1 MGLAP
6 EHPKAFLGVERSITG
21 RRWIA
26 RLQTDRMA
34 QAIAQAAD
42 VSDIMGRILAARG
55 VLPETANSFL
65 EPTLR
70 ELMPPAAQMMDVD
83 AGAHRLADAVMAGE
97 AIGLIGDYDVDGMTS
112 SALMVGFLTAAG
124 VPPRVHI
131 PHRVDEGYGPSV
143 AAVED
148 HKAAGVEL
156 LITLD
161 CGVMAHDPLLKAQ
174 ELGMDTVIVDHHQAG
189 HELPQ
194 AHAVINPNRL
204 DDTSG
209 QGALCAA
216 GVVMVLIGATSKQLR
231 ARGWW
236 TADRPEPDLMAMMDL
251 VALATVCDVVPL
263 VGLNRAYVRQGLKI
277 MARRERTGLAALA
290 DVARLSRR
298 PDAHSLGFVLGPR
311 LNAAGRIGSAMDG
324 LALLTSHD
332 KGHAMQLAQSLEEMN
347 KKRQAIELATVDRAI
362 EQAEAMMGKEAKL
375 PVLVVA
381 GVGWHPGVLG
391 LVASR
396 LKDRFDRPAFAI
408 GLPKDGSAAAG
419 SARSIAGVNLGAA
432 VQAAVAAGIAT
443 KGGGHAMAAGITL
456 EQARLGDLR
465 AFLEEWLAGE
475 VEAVA
480 SVDNL
485 TIDAAIAASGASTR
499 FIEDLDRAG
508 PFGQGNPSPVF
519 ALPSHKVV
527 YAARAGAD
535 HVRCTLVQS
544 DGTRLKAIAFR
555 AMGTDLGEVLLS
567 ERQMPLHLAGRLAI
581 NDWGGKREGQLF
593 IDDAA
598 EVPGR

>member
-6 EHPKAFLGVERSITG
+6 EQPKAFLGVERSITG
-21 RRWIA
+21 RRWTP

-34 QAIAQAAD
+34 QAISQQAN
-42 VSDIMGRILAARG
+42 VSDIMGRILAARS
-55 VLPETANSFL
+55 VLPETAASFL

-83 AGAHRLADAVMAGE
+83 AGASRLADAVMAGE

-112 SALMVGFLTAAG
+112 SALMVDFLSAAG

-148 HKAAGVEL
+148 HKAAGVQL

-189 HELPQ
+189 HELPR
-194 AHAVINPNRL
+194 ACAVINPNRL

-231 ARGWW
+231 TRGWW
-236 TADRPEPDLMAMMDL
+236 SDARPEPDLMAMMDL
-251 VALATVCDVVPL
+251 VALGTVCDVVPL
-263 VGLNRAYVRQGLKI
+263 LGLNRAYVRQGLKI
-277 MARRERTGLAALA
+277 MARRDRVGVAALA

-362 EQAEAMMGKEAKL
+362 EQAEAMLGKEAKL
-375 PVLVVA
+375 PVVVVA
-381 GVGWHPGVLG
+381 GEGWHPGVLG

-396 LKDRFDRPAFAI
+396 LKDRFDKPAFAI

-432 VQAAVAAGIAT
+432 VQAAVAAGVAI

-465 AFLEEWLAGE
+465 AFLEKQLAAE
-475 VEAVA
+475 VDAVA

-555 AMGTDLGEVLLS
+555 AMGTELGEVLLS
-567 ERQMPLHLAGRLAI
+567 ERQMPLHIAGRLTI

-598 EVPGR
+598 QVPGR

>member
-1 MGLAP
+1 
-6 EHPKAFLGVERSITG
+6 
-21 RRWIA
+21 
-26 RLQTDRMA
+26 
-34 QAIAQAAD
+34 
-42 VSDIMGRILAARG
+42 
-55 VLPETANSFL
+55 
-65 EPTLR
+65 
-70 ELMPPAAQMMDVD
+70 
-83 AGAHRLADAVMAGE
+83 
-97 AIGLIGDYDVDGMTS
+97 
-112 SALMVGFLTAAG
+112 
-124 VPPRVHI
+124 
-131 PHRVDEGYGPSV
+131 
-143 AAVED
+143 
-148 HKAAGVEL
+148 
-156 LITLD
+156 
-161 CGVMAHDPLLKAQ
+161 
-174 ELGMDTVIVDHHQAG
+174 
-189 HELPQ
+189 
-194 AHAVINPNRL
+194 
-204 DDTSG
+204 
-209 QGALCAA
+209 
-216 GVVMVLIGATSKQLR
+216 
-231 ARGWW
+231 
-236 TADRPEPDLMAMMDL
+236 
-251 VALATVCDVVPL
+251 
-263 VGLNRAYVRQGLKI
+263 

-432 VQAAVAAGIAT
+432 VQAAVAAGIAS

-465 AFLEEWLAGE
+465 AFLEEQLVGE

-555 AMGTDLGEVLLS
+555 AMGTELGEVLLS

>member
-1 MGLAP
+1 MGP
-6 EHPKAFLGVERSITG
+6 DPKAFLGVERSITG
-21 RRWIA
+21 RRWTP

-34 QAIAQAAD
+34 QAISQAIN

-55 VLPETANSFL
+55 VLPETAAGFL

-70 ELMPPAAQMMDVD
+70 ELMPPAAHMMDVD
-83 AGAHRLADAVMAGE
+83 AGASRLADAVMAGE

-112 SALMVGFLTAAG
+112 SALMVDFLSAAG
-124 VPPRVHI
+124 VVPRVHI

-148 HKAAGVEL
+148 HKAAGVQL

-174 ELGMDTVIVDHHQAG
+174 ELGMDTVIVDHHQAS
-189 HELPQ
+189 HELPH
-194 AHAVINPNRL
+194 ACAVINPNRL

-236 TADRPEPDLMAMMDL
+236 SDARPEPDLMAMMDL
-251 VALATVCDVVPL
+251 VALGTVCDVVPL

-277 MARRERTGLAALA
+277 MARRDRVGVAALA

-347 KKRQAIELATVDRAI
+347 QKRQAIELATVDRAI
-362 EQAEAMMGKEAKL
+362 EQAEAMLGKEAKL
-375 PVLVVA
+375 PVVVVA
-381 GVGWHPGVLG
+381 GEGWHPGVLG

-396 LKDRFDRPAFAI
+396 LKDRFDKPAFAI
-408 GLPKDGSAAAG
+408 GLPRDGSAASG

-432 VQAAVAAGIAT
+432 VQAAVAAGVAIR
-443 KGGGHAMAAGITL
+443 GGGHAMAAGITL

-465 AFLEEWLAGE
+465 AFLEARLAAE
-475 VEAVA
+475 VDAVA
-480 SVDNL
+480 SVDTL
-485 TIDAAIAASGASTR
+485 VIDAAIAASGASTR
-499 FIEDLDRAG
+499 FIEDMDRAG

-555 AMGTDLGEVLLS
+555 AMGTELGEVLLS
-567 ERQMPLHLAGRLAI
+567 ERQMPLHLAGRLTI

>member
-6 EHPKAFLGVERSITG
+6 EPKAFLGVERSITG
-21 RRWIA
+21 RRWTP

-34 QAIAQAAD
+34 LAISQQAN

-55 VLPETANSFL
+55 VLPETAAGFL

-70 ELMPPAAQMMDVD
+70 DLMPPAAHMMDVD
-83 AGAHRLADAVMAGE
+83 AGASRLADAVMAGE

-112 SALMVGFLTAAG
+112 SALMVDFLTAAG

-131 PHRVDEGYGPSV
+131 PHRVDEGYGPSA

-148 HKAAGVEL
+148 HKAAGVQL

-174 ELGMDTVIVDHHQAG
+174 QLGMDTVIVDHHQAG
-189 HELPQ
+189 EELPQ

-209 QGALCAA
+209 QGSLCAA

-231 ARGWW
+231 TRGWW
-236 TADRPEPDLMAMMDL
+236 TDARPEPDLMAMMDL
-251 VALATVCDVVPL
+251 VALGTVCDVVPL

-277 MARRERTGLAALA
+277 MARRDRVGVAALA

-324 LALLTSHD
+324 LALLTSRD

-347 KKRQAIELATVDRAI
+347 KKRQAIELATVDRAV
-362 EQAEAMMGKEAKL
+362 EQAEAMLGKQAKL
-375 PVLVVA
+375 PVVVVA
-381 GVGWHPGVLG
+381 GEGWHPGVLG

-396 LKDRFDRPAFAI
+396 LKDRFDKPAFAI
-408 GLPKDGSAAAG
+408 GLPKDGSAASG

-432 VQAAVAAGIAT
+432 VQAAVAAGVAV

-465 AFLEEWLAGE
+465 AFLEAHLAAE
-475 VEAVA
+475 VDAVT

-555 AMGTDLGEVLLS
+555 AMGTELGEVLLS
-567 ERQMPLHLAGRLAI
+567 ERQMPLHIAGRLTI
-581 NDWGGKREGQLF
+581 NDWNGKREGQIF

>member
-1 MGLAP
+1 MRLAP
-6 EHPKAFLGVERSITG
+6 EQPKAFLGVERSITG

-34 QAIAQAAD
+34 QAISQAAD

-55 VLPETANSFL
+55 VLPETARSFL

-70 ELMPPAAQMMDVD
+70 ELMPPAAHMMDVV
-83 AGAHRLADAVMAGE
+83 AGANRLADAVMAGE
-97 AIGLIGDYDVDGMTS
+97 SIGLIGDYDVDGMTS
-112 SALMVGFLTAAG
+112 SALMVGFLSAAG
-124 VPPRVHI
+124 VSPRVHI

-148 HKAAGVEL
+148 HKTAGVEL

-236 TADRPEPDLMAMMDL
+236 TDARPEPDLMAMMDL
-251 VALATVCDVVPL
+251 VALGTVCDVVPL

-277 MARRERTGLAALA
+277 MARRERIGLAALA

-324 LALLTSHD
+324 LALLISHD

-362 EQAEAMMGKEAKL
+362 AQAEAMMGKQARL

-381 GVGWHPGVLG
+381 GEGWHPGVLG

-408 GLPKDGSAAAG
+408 GLPKDGSAASG

-432 VQAAVAAGIAT
+432 VQAAVAAGIAS

-465 AFLEEWLAGE
+465 AFLEAQLATE

-567 ERQMPLHLAGRLAI
+567 ERQMPLHIAGRLAI

>member
-1 MGLAP
+1 MGP
-6 EHPKAFLGVERSITG
+6 DPKAFLGVERSVTG
-21 RRWIA
+21 RRWTP

-34 QAIAQAAD
+34 QAISQAIN

-55 VLPETANSFL
+55 VLPETAASFL

-70 ELMPPAAQMMDVD
+70 ELMPPAAHMMDVD
-83 AGAHRLADAVMAGE
+83 AGASRLADAVMAGE

-112 SALMVGFLTAAG
+112 SALMVDFLSAAG
-124 VPPRVHI
+124 VAPRVHI

-143 AAVED
+143 AAVEE
-148 HKAAGVEL
+148 HKAAGVQL

-189 HELPQ
+189 HELPR

-231 ARGWW
+231 TRDWW
-236 TADRPEPDLMAMMDL
+236 NDARPEPDLMAMMDL
-251 VALATVCDVVPL
+251 VALGTVCDVVPL

-277 MARRERTGLAALA
+277 MARRGRVGLAALA

-298 PDAHSLGFVLGPR
+298 PDSHSLGFVLGPR

-362 EQAEAMMGKEAKL
+362 EQAEAMLGKQAKL
-375 PVLVVA
+375 PVVVVA
-381 GVGWHPGVLG
+381 GEGWHPGVLG

-396 LKDRFDRPAFAI
+396 LKDRFDKPAFAI
-408 GLPKDGSAAAG
+408 GLPKDGSAASG

-432 VQAAVAAGIAT
+432 VQAAVAAGVAV

-465 AFLEEWLAGE
+465 AFLEAQLAAE
-475 VEAVA
+475 VDAVA

-544 DGTRLKAIAFR
+544 DGTRLKGIAFR
-555 AMGTDLGEVLLS
+555 AMGTELGEVLLS
-567 ERQMPLHLAGRLAI
+567 ERQMPLHIAGRLTI
-581 NDWGGKREGQLF
+581 NDWGGKREGQIF

>member
-1 MGLAP
+1 MTAP
-6 EHPKAFLGVERSITG
+6 EQPKAFLGVERSITG
-21 RRWIA
+21 RRWIP

-34 QAIAQAAD
+34 KAISQAVN
-42 VSDIMGRILAARG
+42 VSDVMGRILAARG
-55 VLPETANSFL
+55 VMPETAASFL
-65 EPTLR
+65 DPTLR
-70 ELMPPAAQMMDVD
+70 ELMPPAAGMTDVD
-83 AGAHRLADAVMAGE
+83 AGANRIADAVVAGQR
-97 AIGLIGDYDVDGMTS
+97 IGLIGDYDVDGMTS
-112 SALMVGFLTAAG
+112 SALMVEFLTAAG

-148 HKAAGVEL
+148 HKAAGVRL

-174 ELGMDTVIVDHHQAG
+174 QLGMDTVIVDHHQAG
-189 HELPQ
+189 DDLPR
-194 AHAVINPNRL
+194 AEAVINPNRL
-204 DDTSG
+204 DDKSG
-209 QGALCAA
+209 HGALCAA
-216 GVVMVLIGATSKQLR
+216 GVVMVLIGATSRLLR
-231 ARGWW
+231 TRGWW
-236 TADRPEPDLMAMMDL
+236 SDERPEPDLMAMMDL
-251 VALATVCDVVPL
+251 VALGTVCDVVPL

-277 MARRERTGLAALA
+277 MARRDRPGLAALA

-298 PDAHSLGFVLGPR
+298 PDAHALGFVLGPR

-332 KGHAMQLAQSLEEMN
+332 RGAAMQLAQALEEMN

-362 EQAEAMMGKEAKL
+362 EQAEAMLGKQTKL

-381 GVGWHPGVLG
+381 GTGWHPGVLG

-396 LKDRFDRPAFAI
+396 LKERFDKPAFAI

-419 SARSIAGVNLGAA
+419 SARSVTGVNLGVA
-432 VQAAVAAGIAT
+432 VQAAVAAGVAI

-456 EQARLGDLR
+456 EQDRLGDLR
-465 AFLEEWLAGE
+465 AFLEDKLAAE
-475 VEAVA
+475 VDAA
-480 SVDNL
+480 TGADSL
-485 TIDAAIAASGASTR
+485 IIDAAIAASGASTR
-499 FIEDLDRAG
+499 FIQDLDRAG

-519 ALPSHKVV
+519 ALPAHKVV

-555 AMGTDLGEVLLS
+555 ALGTELGEVLLS
-567 ERQMPLHLAGRLAI
+567 ERQMPLHIAGRLAI
-581 NDWGGKREGQLF
+581 NDWGGKREGQVF
-593 IDDAA
+593 IDDVA

>member
-1 MGLAP
+1 MTAP
-6 EHPKAFLGVERSITG
+6 QQPKAFLGVERSITG
-21 RRWIA
+21 RRWIP
-26 RLQTDRMA
+26 RLQSDRMA
-34 QAIAQAAD
+34 QAISQTLD
-42 VSDIMGRILAARG
+42 VSDVMGRILAARG
-55 VLPETANSFL
+55 VQPETAASFL
-65 EPTLR
+65 DPTLR
-70 ELMPPAAQMMDVD
+70 ELMPPAAEMLDVD
-83 AGAHRLADAVMAGE
+83 AGASRLADAITAGE
-97 AIGLIGDYDVDGMTS
+97 PVGLIGDYDVDGMTS
-112 SALMVGFLTAAG
+112 SALMVDFLTAAG
-124 VPPRVHI
+124 IPPRVHI

-148 HKAAGVEL
+148 HKAAGVRL

-161 CGVMAHDPLLKAQ
+161 CGVMAHDPLLKARQ
-174 ELGMDTVIVDHHQAG
+174 LGMDTVIVDHHQTG

-216 GVVMVLIGATSKQLR
+216 GVVMVLIGATSRLLR
-231 ARGWW
+231 ERGWW
-236 TADRPEPDLMAMMDL
+236 SVERPEPDLMAMMDL
-251 VALATVCDVVPL
+251 VALGTVCDVVPL
-263 VGLNRAYVRQGLKI
+263 VGLNRAYVRQGLKV
-277 MARRERTGLAALA
+277 MARRDRPGLAALA

-311 LNAAGRIGSAMDG
+311 LNAAGRVGSAMDG

-332 KGHAMQLAQSLEEMN
+332 RGSAMQFAQALEEMN
-347 KKRQAIELATVDRAI
+347 KKRQSIELAIVDRAI
-362 EQAEAMMGKEAKL
+362 EQADAMLGKQARL

-381 GVGWHPGVLG
+381 GTGWHPGVLG

-396 LKDRFDRPAFAI
+396 LKDRFDKPAFAI
-408 GLPKDGSAAAG
+408 GLPKDGSVASG
-419 SARSIAGVNLGAA
+419 SARSIGGVNLGAA
-432 VQAAVAAGIAT
+432 VQAAVAAGVAV
-443 KGGGHAMAAGITL
+443 KGGGHAMAAGITI

-465 AFLEEWLAGE
+465 AFLEDRLAAE
-475 VEAVA
+475 VDA
-480 SVDNL
+480 SVSTDSL
-485 TIDAAIAASGASTR
+485 VIDAAIAASGASTR

-508 PFGQGNPSPVF
+508 PFGQGNASPVF
-519 ALPSHKVV
+519 ALPAHKVV

-544 DGTRLKAIAFR
+544 DGTRLKGIAFR
-555 AMGTDLGEVLLS
+555 ALGTELGEVLLS
-567 ERQMPLHLAGRLAI
+567 ERQMPMHIAGRLAI
-581 NDWGGKREGQLF
+581 NDWGGKREGQVF

>member
-6 EHPKAFLGVERSITG
+6 EQPKAFLGVERSITG
-21 RRWIA
+21 RRWTP

-34 QAIAQAAD
+34 QAISQAIN

-55 VLPETANSFL
+55 VLPETAAGFL

-70 ELMPPAAQMMDVD
+70 DLMPPAAHMMDVD
-83 AGAHRLADAVMAGE
+83 AGASRLADAVMSGE

-112 SALMVGFLTAAG
+112 SALMVDFLSAAG
-124 VPPRVHI
+124 VQ
-131 PHRVDEGYGPSV
+131 
-143 AAVED
+143 
-148 HKAAGVEL
+148 L

-161 CGVMAHDPLLKAQ
+161 CGVMAHDPLLKAR

-231 ARGWW
+231 TRGWW
-236 TADRPEPDLMAMMDL
+236 SDARPEPDLMAMMDL
-251 VALATVCDVVPL
+251 VALGTVCDVVPL

-277 MARRERTGLAALA
+277 MARRDRVGVAALA

-332 KGHAMQLAQSLEEMN
+332 KGHAVQLAQSLEEMN
-347 KKRQAIELATVDRAI
+347 KKRQAIELATVDRAV
-362 EQAEAMMGKEAKL
+362 EQAEAMLGKQAKL

-381 GVGWHPGVLG
+381 GEGWHPGVLG

-396 LKDRFDRPAFAI
+396 LKDRFDKPAFAI
-408 GLPKDGSAAAG
+408 GLPRDGSAASG

-432 VQAAVAAGIAT
+432 VQAAVTAGVAI

-465 AFLEEWLAGE
+465 AFLEQQLAEE
-475 VEAVA
+475 VDAVA

-555 AMGTDLGEVLLS
+555 AMGTELGEVLLS
-567 ERQMPLHLAGRLAI
+567 ERQMPLHIAGRLTI

>member
-1 MGLAP
+1 MIAP
-6 EHPKAFLGVERSITG
+6 EPSKAFLGVERSVTG
-21 RRWIA
+21 RRWSS
-26 RLQTDRMA
+26 RLQNDRMA
-34 QAIAQAAD
+34 QAISQAVN
-42 VSDIMGRILAARG
+42 VSDVMGRILAARG
-55 VLPETANSFL
+55 VVPETAGSFL

-70 ELMPPAAQMMDVD
+70 ELMPPAAAMMDVD
-83 AGAHRLADAVMAGE
+83 AGAGRLADAVVAGE
-97 AIGLIGDYDVDGMTS
+97 SIGLIGDYDVDGMTS
-112 SALMVGFLTAAG
+112 SALIVEFLTAAG
-124 VPPRVHI
+124 GAPRVHI

-148 HKAAGVEL
+148 HKAAGVQL

-161 CGVMAHDPLLKAQ
+161 CGVMAHDPLLKARQ
-174 ELGMDTVIVDHHQAG
+174 LGMDTVIVDHHQAG

-216 GVVMVLIGATSKQLR
+216 GVVMVLIGATSRQLR
-231 ARGWW
+231 ERGWW
-236 TADRPEPDLMAMMDL
+236 TDARPEPDLMAMMDL
-251 VALATVCDVVPL
+251 VALGTVCDVVPL

-277 MARRERTGLAALA
+277 MARRDRAGLAALA

-298 PDAHSLGFVLGPR
+298 PDAHALGFVLGPR
-311 LNAAGRIGSAMDG
+311 LNAAGRIGSAVDG
-324 LALLTSHD
+324 LALLTSRD
-332 KGHAMQLAQSLEEMN
+332 RGQAMQLAQALEEMN

-362 EQAEAMMGKEAKL
+362 EQAEAMMGKQARL

-381 GVGWHPGVLG
+381 GEGWHPGVLG

-396 LKDRFDRPAFAI
+396 LKDRFDKPAFAI
-408 GLPKDGSAAAG
+408 GLPKDGTAASG
-419 SARSIAGVNLGAA
+419 SARSIAGVNLGVA
-432 VQAAVAAGIAT
+432 VQAAVAAGVAI
-443 KGGGHAMAAGITL
+443 KGGGHAMAAGVTL
-456 EQARLGDLR
+456 EQSRLGDLR
-465 AFLEEWLAGE
+465 AFLEDRLAAE
-475 VEAVA
+475 VDAAV
-480 SVDNL
+480 SVDHL

-499 FIEDLDRAG
+499 FIENLDRAG

-519 ALPSHKVV
+519 ALPAHRVV

-544 DGTRLKAIAFR
+544 DGSRIKAIAFR
-555 AMGTDLGEVLLS
+555 AMGTELGEVLLS
-567 ERQMPLHLAGRLAI
+567 ERRMPLHIAGRLAI
-581 NDWGGKREGQLF
+581 NDWGGKREGQVF
-593 IDDAA
+593 IDDVA

>member
-1 MGLAP
+1 MGP
-6 EHPKAFLGVERSITG
+6 DPKAFLGVERSITG
-21 RRWIA
+21 RRWTP

-34 QAIAQAAD
+34 QAISQAIN

-55 VLPETANSFL
+55 VLPETAASFL

-70 ELMPPAAQMMDVD
+70 DLMPPAAHMMDVD
-83 AGAHRLADAVMAGE
+83 AGAARLADAVMAGE

-112 SALMVGFLTAAG
+112 SALMVDFLSAAG
-124 VPPRVHI
+124 VVPRVHI

-148 HKAAGVEL
+148 HKAAGVQL

-189 HELPQ
+189 HELPH
-194 AHAVINPNRL
+194 ACAVINPNRL

-209 QGALCAA
+209 QGTLCAA
-216 GVVMVLIGATSKQLR
+216 GVVMVLIGATSKRLR
-231 ARGWW
+231 TRDWW
-236 TADRPEPDLMAMMDL
+236 NDARPEPDLMAMMDL
-251 VALATVCDVVPL
+251 VALGTVCDVVPL

-277 MARRERTGLAALA
+277 MARRDRVGVAALA

-324 LALLTSHD
+324 LALLTSRD

-362 EQAEAMMGKEAKL
+362 EQAEAMLGKQAKL
-375 PVLVVA
+375 PVVVVA
-381 GVGWHPGVLG
+381 GEGWHPGVLG

-396 LKDRFDRPAFAI
+396 LKDRFDKPAFAI

-432 VQAAVAAGIAT
+432 VQAAVAAGVAIR
-443 KGGGHAMAAGITL
+443 GGGHAMAAGITL

-465 AFLEEWLAGE
+465 AFLEAQLSAE
-475 VEAVA
+475 VDAVA

-555 AMGTDLGEVLLS
+555 AMGTELGEVLLS
-567 ERQMPLHLAGRLAI
+567 ERQMPLHIAGRLTI

-598 EVPGR
+598 QVPGR

>member
-1 MGLAP
+1 MGP
-6 EHPKAFLGVERSITG
+6 DPKAFLGVERSITG
-21 RRWIA
+21 RRWTP

-34 QAIAQAAD
+34 QAISQAIN
-42 VSDIMGRILAARG
+42 VSDIMGRILAGRG
-55 VLPETANSFL
+55 VLPETAAGFL

-70 ELMPPAAQMMDVD
+70 ELMPPAAHMMDVD
-83 AGAHRLADAVMAGE
+83 AGASRLADAVMAGE

-112 SALMVGFLTAAG
+112 SALMVDFLSAAG
-124 VPPRVHI
+124 VVPRVHI

-148 HKAAGVEL
+148 HKAAGVQL

-189 HELPQ
+189 HELPH
-194 AHAVINPNRL
+194 ACAVINPNRL

-231 ARGWW
+231 TRGWW
-236 TADRPEPDLMAMMDL
+236 SDARPEPDLMAMMDL
-251 VALATVCDVVPL
+251 VALGTVCDVVPL

-277 MARRERTGLAALA
+277 MARRDRVGVAALA

-347 KKRQAIELATVDRAI
+347 QKRQAIELATVDRAV
-362 EQAEAMMGKEAKL
+362 EQAEAMLGKEAKL
-375 PVLVVA
+375 PVVVVA
-381 GVGWHPGVLG
+381 GEGWHPGVLG

-396 LKDRFDRPAFAI
+396 LKDRFDKPAFAI
-408 GLPKDGSAAAG
+408 GLPKDGSAASG

-432 VQAAVAAGIAT
+432 VQAAVAAGVAI

-456 EQARLGDLR
+456 EQARIGDLR
-465 AFLEEWLAGE
+465 AFLETQLAAE
-475 VEAVA
+475 VDAVA
-480 SVDNL
+480 SVDTL
-485 TIDAAIAASGASTR
+485 VIDAAIAASGASTR

-555 AMGTDLGEVLLS
+555 AMSTELGEVLLS
-567 ERQMPLHLAGRLAI
+567 ERQMPLHIAGRLTI